1 MAAASAPG
9 GLGDTKKASTDSDNS
24 TEPDSRAEVDHS
36 EDAENTVLPGNLVES
51 VLSEDDAP
59 AKSDESKKSARRS
72 SEKARKPGRT
82 RKPEKPKKVVV
93 IKPKKPIKSK
103 KSEKRKKA
111 EKKADAEKS
120 PTDADKAERP
130 KRSDKAKKVDK
141 SSKKPAKKK
150 REKTPEPEPEP
161 MVNPADYRYRTKP
174 SFYPLQAKQV
184 ALNVLGALITE
195 TKKGS
200 TTSIYER
207 AAVLTGVSIRALFK
221 WVAEHERNGH
231 VLTPQTKLR
240 GGKGKKR
247 KRRNAEGVLVSPE
260 EYERAKALAIV
271 AEGGD
276 PSAPPKKKRSPKKKD
291 TESADG
297 VTAPAPK
304 RAKRPPGS
312 TPRKN
317 PNKEPARSVPAAMM
331 RPPPPTTTTTDPVR
345 MAANNAMGAYGFAT
359 PPCFDAREYAARIA
373 PMIRPQ
379 QLDAVRTSDS
389 CSYVS
394 PRPAGTEDFGATRHS
409 PAAIRPEGV
418 RPSCG
423 YAASPPA
430 DFARHSPVMRQQQQP
445 DVRPPPNDGS
455 NGMVIGRV
463 DYAAAARNSPVM
475 RPPDMRVVVNSAEA
489 TNSSCS
495 FGMPPRAD
503 VRDYTARN
511 ALVNRVQQQVRAADG
526 FLRIVDVR
534 HYDQESQDMS
544 AAVHCAQQQ
553 QHQQHHQHQQHQQPF
568 THDITG
574 RPTAT

>member
-1 MAAASAPG
+1 MAAASPPE
-9 GLGDTKKASTDSDNS
+9 GLGDPKKASTDSDNS

-59 AKSDESKKSARRS
+59 AKSDETKKSARRS

-93 IKPKKPIKSK
+93 IKPKKPVKPK
-103 KSEKRKKA
+103 KRKKA
-111 EKKADAEKS
+111 EKKAEPEKS
-120 PTDADKAERP
+120 ADADKAERP
-130 KRSDKAKKVDK
+130 ERPRRSDKAKKADK

-161 MVNPADYRYRTKP
+161 MINPADYRYRTKP

-247 KRRNAEGVLVSPE
+247 KRRNAEGVLISPE

-291 TESADG
+291 PESADG
-297 VTAPAPK
+297 SAPAAPK

-312 TPRKN
+312 APRKN
-317 PNKEPARSVPAAMM
+317 PNKEPARSVPASMM
-331 RPPPPTTTTTDPVR
+331 RPPPPDPVR
-345 MAANNAMGAYGFAT
+345 MAANNAMGAYGFTT

-379 QLDAVRTSDS
+379 QLDSVRTAGDS
-389 CSYVS
+389 CNYVS
-394 PRPAGTEDFGATRHS
+394 PRPAGTEDFGARHS
-409 PAAIRPEGV
+409 PAAIRPDGV

-423 YAASPPA
+423 YASPPA

-445 DVRPPPNDGS
+445 DVRAPPNDAS

-463 DYAAAARNSPVM
+463 DYAAARNSPVM
-475 RPPDMRVVVNSAEA
+475 RPPDMRVVSSAEA
-489 TNSSCS
+489 NSCS
-495 FGMPPRAD
+495 FAMPPRAD

-511 ALVNRVQQQVRAADG
+511 ALVNRAQVRAADG

-534 HYDQESQDMS
+534 HYDQESQDMVS

-553 QHQQHHQHQQHQQPF
+553 QQQQHQQHHQQHQQHQQPF

>member
-1 MAAASAPG
+1 MKTLAGKMAAASE
-9 GLGDTKKASTDSDNS
+9 GLGEPKRASADSDNS
-24 TEPDSRAEVDHS
+24 TEPDTRAEVDNS

-59 AKSDESKKSARRS
+59 SKSDESKKSARRS

-103 KSEKRKKA
+103 KTEKRKKA
-111 EKKADAEKS
+111 EKKAECEKS
-120 PTDADKAERP
+120 AEAERP
-130 KRSDKAKKVDK
+130 KRSDKAKKADK

-161 MVNPADYRYRTKP
+161 MINPADYRYRTKP

-247 KRRNAEGVLVSPE
+247 KRRNADGVLVSPE

-291 TESADG
+291 PESADG
-297 VTAPAPK
+297 SAPSAPK
-304 RAKRPPGS
+304 RAKRPPG

-317 PNKEPARSVPAAMM
+317 KEPTRNVPPAMM
-331 RPPPPTTTTTDPVR
+331 RPPPLPPTDPVR
-345 MAANNAMGAYGFAT
+345 MAANNAMGAYGFT
-359 PPCFDAREYAARIA
+359 TPCFDAREYAARIA

-379 QLDAVRTSDS
+379 QLDSVRTGGGDSGS

-394 PRPAGTEDFGATRHS
+394 PRPAGTDDFGARHS
-409 PAAIRPEGV
+409 PAAIRPD

-423 YAASPPA
+423 YASPPA
-430 DFARHSPVMRQQQQP
+430 DFARHSPVMRQQQQQP
-445 DVRPPPNDGS
+445 DVRPPPNDTS
-455 NGMVIGRV
+455 NGMVIGPGRV
-463 DYAAAARNSPVM
+463 EYAARNSPVM
-475 RPPDMRVVVNSAEA
+475 RPPDMRVVNSAEA
-489 TNSSCS
+489 NSCS
-495 FGMPPRAD
+495 FAMPPRAD

-511 ALVNRVQQQVRAADG
+511 TLVNRAPVRPADG

-534 HYDQESQDMS
+534 HYDQESQDMVS

-553 QHQQHHQHQQHQQPF
+553 QQQQQQHHQQQQQHQQHQQPF